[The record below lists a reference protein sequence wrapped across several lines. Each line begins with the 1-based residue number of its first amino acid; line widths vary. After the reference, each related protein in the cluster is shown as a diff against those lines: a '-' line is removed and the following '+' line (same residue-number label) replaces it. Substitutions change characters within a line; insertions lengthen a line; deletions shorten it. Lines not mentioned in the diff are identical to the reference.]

1 MNKLLGN
8 SDAEGTPAERPG
20 ILEGL
25 ATRLQ
30 EGLRATIVALGQSHA
45 QRLAAIVES
54 SGDAILSVDLEGI
67 IATWNRGAEK
77 LLGYA
82 AEDVI
87 GKPTTM
93 LVPADKQGEESEILE
108 RIRRGE
114 SVQEYETERLR
125 KDGSPVAISLSVSPI
140 MDAGGTIIGASKIG
154 RDITERKRAEE
165 SRELLLQESQHRIK
179 NTLATVQAIAGQTL
193 RRTPA
198 GERKAFIARLH
209 ALGEAHDLLTSENW
223 DQAPLRDVVSRAL
236 KPFQSSQQER
246 IAVEGPDVWVPANK
260 SLQLTLTLHELATNA
275 AKYGA
280 HSNATGQVRVSWE
293 LVNDSEERR
302 VRLSWR
308 ETGGPPV
315 TALKRKGFG
324 FLLIEQSFAGEGRTH
339 FEFAPEGLRCSLEVP
354 L

>member
-1 MNKLLGN
+1 LGG
-8 SDAEGTPAERPG
+8 SDDEATPAGRPG

-54 SGDAILSVDLEGI
+54 SGDAILSVDLDGI

-77 LLGYA
+77 LLGYTP
-82 AEDVI
+82 EEVI
-87 GKPTTM
+87 GKPITM
-93 LVPADKQGEESEILE
+93 LIPADKQGEEPEILE
-108 RIRRGE
+108 RVRRGE
-114 SVQEYETERLR
+114 SVQDYETERLR
-125 KDGSPVAISLSVSPI
+125 KDGSRVAISLSVSPI
-140 MDAGGTIIGASKIG
+140 ADAGGTIIGASKIE

-198 GERKAFIARLH
+198 RERKAFLARLH

-223 DQAPLRDVVSRAL
+223 DQAPLRDVVTRAL

-246 IAVEGPDVWVPANK
+246 FAVVGPDVWVPANRT
-260 SLQLTLTLHELATNA
+260 LLLTLTLHELATNA

-280 HSNATGQVRVSWE
+280 LSNSTGEVRVSWD
-293 LVNDSEERR
+293 LVNDAEKRK

-315 TALKRKGFG
+315 TAPERKGFG
-324 FLLIEQSFAGEGRTH
+324 SLLIEQSFAGEGQTH
-339 FEFAPEGLRCSLEVP
+339 FEFEPGGLRCSLEVP

>member
-1 MNKLLGN
+1 MNKVFGRDGEDT
-8 SDAEGTPAERPG
+8 SPERPG

-25 ATRLQ
+25 AARLQ

-54 SGDAILSVDLEGI
+54 SDDAILSVDLDGI
-67 IATWNRGAEK
+67 IPTWNRGAEK
-77 LLGYA
+77 LLGYT
-82 AEDVI
+82 AEEVI
-87 GKPTTM
+87 GKPVAM
-93 LVPADKQGEESEILE
+93 LISPDKQGEEPEILE

-114 SVQEYETERLR
+114 RVQDYETERLR

-140 MDAGGTIIGASKIG
+140 MDAGGAVIGASKIG

-193 RRTPA
+193 RHTPPQ
-198 GERKAFIARLH
+198 EQQAFLARLH

-223 DQAPLRDVVSRAL
+223 NQAPLRAVIGRAL
-236 KPFQSSQQER
+236 SPFQPDGQER
-246 IAVEGPDVWVPANK
+246 IIAKGPDVWVPANK
-260 SLQLTLTLHELATNA
+260 SLLLTMTLHELATNA

-280 HSNATGQVRVSWE
+280 LSNGTGQVSVSWD
-293 LVNDSEERR
+293 LVDSGEGRK
-302 VRLSWR
+302 VKLSWR

-315 TALKRKGFG
+315 TAPEHKGFG
-324 FLLIEQSFAGEGRTH
+324 TLLIEQSFAGEGETH
-339 FEFAPEGLRCSLEVP
+339 FEFEPDGLRCSLEMS